1 MSTLSENDI
10 KEIKN
15 AIKEFQT
22 LYSSLE
28 TRIYK
33 EIYRSKMRE
42 SENKINSYINESE
55 KALSSAT
62 KIVDN
67 ANIRLSSYFK
77 NDSDNSI
84 SKKLD
89 NTINKEAD
97 EYEKEVNRLFSSYP
111 KIESDLGQEFLTFNV
126 QTFNEHKINFDP
138 NKFINNKKAGE

>member
-97 EYEKEVNRLFSSYP
+97 EYKKEVNRLFSSYP

-126 QTFNEHKINFDP
+126 QTFNDHKINFDP

>member
-15 AIKEFQT
+15 AIKEFQA

-42 SENKINSYINESE
+42 SENKINNYINESE

-97 EYEKEVNRLFSSYP
+97 EYEKEINRLFSSYP
-111 KIESDLGQEFLTFNV
+111 KIESDLDQEFLTFNA